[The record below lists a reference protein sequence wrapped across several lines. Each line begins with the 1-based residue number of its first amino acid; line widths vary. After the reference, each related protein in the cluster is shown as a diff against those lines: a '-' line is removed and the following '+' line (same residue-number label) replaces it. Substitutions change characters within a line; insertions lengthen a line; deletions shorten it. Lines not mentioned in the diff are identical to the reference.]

1 MEPGDNTVTTVVVN
15 NDEKRREDVISRP
28 SMGKSNETGFPDKR
42 PSRVSIF
49 KGGSK
54 WNIVLLKMISG
65 INSDLD
71 LEHGSYI

>member
-1 MEPGDNTVTTVVVN
+1 MEPANNTVTTVAVN
-15 NDEKRREDVISRP
+15 NDEKRREGVISRP
-28 SMGKSNETGFPDKR
+28 SMGKNNETEIPDKR

-54 WNIVLLKMISG
+54 WNIVFLKMISG